1 MHDTPPCQRGGWLRQ
16 DCHWLGFCWHKHGED
31 TQESLVPATEEGG
44 ATVGNCAAGIGE
56 RGGVDEREDG
66 VGRWGEKK
74 VWVVN
79 ERGKVVCWNE
89 VDSS

>member
-1 MHDTPPCQRGGWLRQ
+1 MAFVGISMAKTHKSPWFKRQRRR
-16 DCHWLGFCWHKHGED
+16 
-31 TQESLVPATEEGG
+31 G
-44 ATVGNCAAGIGE
+44 ATVGNCAVGIGE
-56 RGGVDEREDG
+56 RGGVDVREVG

-89 VDSS
+89 VDSSQARVLQASTTLRDN